1 MDGSLP
7 PENSPAFVFKEF
19 FETHYEAIKKSFPI
33 YARLERLYKIMM
45 CNRILIGKMGDAG
58 AEKNELVYIEN
69 HVDNIACHGGIK
81 LQPKI

>member
-1 MDGSLP
+1 
-7 PENSPAFVFKEF
+7 
-19 FETHYEAIKKSFPI
+19 
-33 YARLERLYKIMM
+33 MM